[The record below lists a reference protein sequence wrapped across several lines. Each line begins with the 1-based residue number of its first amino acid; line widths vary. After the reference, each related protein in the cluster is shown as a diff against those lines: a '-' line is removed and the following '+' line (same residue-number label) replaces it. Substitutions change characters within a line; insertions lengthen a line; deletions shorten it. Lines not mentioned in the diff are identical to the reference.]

1 MLQFPGNWVHG
12 NVRRRFAL
20 ALLAVTTVLAGWA
33 FGAQSGQSDNGPAS
47 VCEGSLLYRSP
58 LSGLYESVPLV
69 HTDVV
74 LDVRGL
80 AAAATVTQQ
89 YVNSGTHQ
97 SEAFMFFPLPHD
109 AVVYDL
115 KIRKDNRVIRSVVR
129 KREEANPLYESAKPE
144 GKRAAL
150 VKKERPNFFTA
161 SVANIMPGDHIDVRL

>member
-1 MLQFPGNWVHG
+1 MPQFPGKWAYLNICK
-12 NVRRRFAL
+12 RFVL

-33 FGAQSGQSDNGPAS
+33 YGGQSGQSDNGPAS

-89 YVNSGTHQ
+89 YVNSGTEPI
-97 SEAFMFFPLPHD
+97 EA
-109 AVVYDL
+109 VYVSPCL
-115 KIRKDNRVIRSVVR
+115 MTRLSTTWKS
-129 KREEANPLYESAKPE
+129 
-144 GKRAAL
+144 AL
-150 VKKERPNFFTA
+150 VT
-161 SVANIMPGDHIDVRL
+161 G